1 MSVETLKPNIAQT
14 PLTYFSQI
22 RLKHRQ
28 TGKFLTS
35 HNAHY
40 SHAGGSAD
48 QLIVGITLNQDDN
61 SLWLVR
67 PMHLG
72 DFIKSPGDSVSNNHT
87 IRLQNIQL
95 GTNLHSHDRPSPRT
109 GGSQSEVTTYGNSGL
124 GDQNDNWIIQI
135 YGAEKTTLTTMSAVT
150 LTHLTTGK
158 KLHSHEHPLNLGI
171 EDLNEVTTFKD
182 SDDNDIWLID
192 AILPAPE
199 NIILHPM
206 FSVDSQGIKK
216 TFGTADDLAS
226 WLTEEQKITMN
237 LLMPGGNS
245 LHPGTTNIRGKYDEL
260 IDSLNYVRDNLEKP
274 TAFLN
279 HSHNSCV
286 ILNRIMTNREV
297 LITSSP
303 AFQYIKSKAISNP
316 KHAASMYAQFCLLP
330 VQDPRTDMRGAFEA
344 LVFDYGLSEVAQSQL
359 AVIDNVRTEWDK
371 LALSTQT
378 SAQGLLATMS
388 AQFRQ
393 AKDTIKA
400 NEAAYNDIFIRCK
413 EELSSI
419 KRTYEQEF
427 ALKASVHYW
436 SNKAIHH
443 RKMSVWFGGAA
454 VTTGILAILV
464 LGASIFFL
472 LHGTDV
478 ASERTHTEAAAPA
491 SLIST
496 RSSKDSPAD
505 SANTKA
511 SSTESIQSNL
521 TETQTGPIR
530 QIEENPPWWKL
541 GLLLILATFL
551 IWLVRII
558 VQLFQSHMHLEG
570 DARERETMLLTY
582 LAMLKENVAPKEDHK
597 LLILQTLFRPASTG
611 IIKDDAAPSTWLE
624 ILVSKIS
631 GGRS

>member
-1 MSVETLKPNIAQT
+1 MSVETLKPNIAET

-40 SHAGGSAD
+40 SHTGGSAD
-48 QLIVGITLNQDDN
+48 QLIVGTTLNQDDN

-72 DFIKSPGDSVSNNHT
+72 DFIKSPGDPVSNNQT

-95 GTNLHSHDRPSPRT
+95 GTNLHSHNRPSPIT
-109 GGSQSEVTTYGNSGL
+109 GGSQSEVTTYGSSGL
-124 GDQNDNWIIQI
+124 GDENDNWTIQI
-135 YGAEKTTLTTMSAVT
+135 YGTDKTALTTKSAVT
-150 LTHLTTGK
+150 LTHITTGK
-158 KLHSHEHPLNLGI
+158 KLHSHEHPLNLGN
-171 EDLNEVTTFKD
+171 EELNEVTTFKD
-182 SDDNDIWLID
+182 SDENDVWLID

-206 FSVDSQGIKK
+206 FSMASQGINRA
-216 TFGTADDLAS
+216 FGTVNDLVS
-226 WLTEEQKITMN
+226 WLTEERKITID

-245 LHPGTTNIRGKYDEL
+245 LHPGATNVKGKYDEL

-274 TAFLN
+274 TAFLS
-279 HSHNSCV
+279 HRHNSYV
-286 ILNRIMTNREV
+286 ILDRIMTNREV

-303 AFQYIKSKAISNP
+303 AFQYIKSIATSKP

-330 VQDPRTDMRGAFEA
+330 VQDPRTEMRGAFEA
-344 LVFDYGLSEVAQSQL
+344 LVFDYGLSDVAQSQL

-371 LALSTQT
+371 LTLSTQT
-378 SAQGLLATMS
+378 TAQGLLATMS

-393 AKDTIKA
+393 SKDTIKA

-454 VTTGILAILV
+454 VTAGILAICV

-472 LHGTDV
+472 LHGTDI
-478 ASERTHTEAAAPA
+478 ASQPAHTQANSPA
-491 SLIST
+491 NLFST
-496 RSSKDSPAD
+496 QPSEDRPAD

-511 SSTESIQSNL
+511 SSTKPLQSTP
-521 TETQTGPIR
+521 TETTVKGE
-530 QIEENPPWWKL
+530 IEEKNPPWWKL